1 MIKVLLG
8 YCSITVLGK
17 SVTQNDE
24 NDLSCVISYLFASGW
39 NHWEKTSEEATPPK
53 SYTKIRPF
61 PGFSSFS
68 VFPARW
74 MLVKAVKLKS
84 SSWQHRILTI
94 NKRWTIMRILVLISD
109 RSVKSWL
116 TCPCAAALLVA
127 VSEAWE
133 SQTQSCSGLLEVTSL
148 VLLELVI
155 RIITSLL
162 KRLLKQ

>member
-1 MIKVLLG
+1 MKGFLFGAFDVRTSKLRLAETIGKKPAKRPPPRKATQDQAFSRVL
-8 YCSITVLGK
+8 
-17 SVTQNDE
+17 Q
-24 NDLSCVISYLFASGW
+24 LFC
-39 NHWEKTSEEATPPK
+39 
-53 SYTKIRPF
+53 
-61 PGFSSFS
+61 FSS
-68 VFPARW
+68 RW

-116 TCPCAAALLVA
+116 TCPCAAALLMA